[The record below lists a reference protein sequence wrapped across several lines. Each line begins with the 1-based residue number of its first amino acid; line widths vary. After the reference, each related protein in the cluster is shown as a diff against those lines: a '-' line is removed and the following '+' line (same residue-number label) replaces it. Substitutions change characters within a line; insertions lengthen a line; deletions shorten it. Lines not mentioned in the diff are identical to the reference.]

1 MARGHKPPRDKPQR
15 GRQNA
20 CAIICLSPVATNF
33 AQKPALRSFNVVERT
48 IPLNRCH
55 KKKCAP
61 LCHRTFVAKTF
72 LPSIMPLTLRVNI
85 HIVSLILIS
94 IQRNMEPIFYRLEEM
109 HKLLSRG
116 DECFLEGSQ

>member
-55 KKKCAP
+55 KKNCAP
-61 LCHRTFVAKTF
+61 LCHRAFVAKTF
-72 LPSIMPLTLRVNI
+72 QPSTMPLTLRVNI
-85 HIVSLILIS
+85 HIVSLILTIHTKKYGTHFL
-94 IQRNMEPIFYRLEEM
+94 QVGRNARVIEQGR
-109 HKLLSRG
+109 
-116 DECFLEGSQ
+116 